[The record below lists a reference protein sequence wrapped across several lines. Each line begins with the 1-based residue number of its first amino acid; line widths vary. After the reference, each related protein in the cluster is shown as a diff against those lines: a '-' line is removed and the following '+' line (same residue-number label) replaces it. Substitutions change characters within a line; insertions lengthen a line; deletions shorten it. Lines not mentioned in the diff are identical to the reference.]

1 MSIFEN
7 ELNKRGTKYFFSQEQ
22 PGVLDFN
29 IWPWFERLDVFPIA
43 YPDVGGTLLP
53 EKSFPKLVNF
63 IFINNLLKIN
73 RNFNAKY
80 FSRFLY
86 PSLFFLCML
95 KN

>member
-7 ELNKRGTKYFFSQEQ
+7 ELNKRGTKYFFSQDQ

-53 EKSFPKLVNF
+53 EKSFPKLVIYIFPWQTIKKQNF
-63 IFINNLLKIN
+63 L
-73 RNFNAKY
+73 NAY
-80 FSRFLY
+80 TNDT
-86 PSLFFLCML
+86 C
-95 KN
+95 